1 MLVADSSDLIPGKRD
16 KMVYD
21 QQERIQELENEL
33 WNMNKYVDAQKNEIQ
48 NLLKTKEDGE
58 FTQLNYY
65 F

>member
-1 MLVADSSDLIPGKRD
+1 
-16 KMVYD
+16 MVYD